1 MPFHD
6 DTTASE
12 ALHSLSRTLSSDPSR
27 FAEASRDSDRARAE
41 LASVGLGAP
50 EGVSVSSVGLGV
62 PDGVSVRLLRNDS
75 TTLHFAIPSNPNS
88 EMHDADLDVSGGLVR
103 GRLSSLGSA
112 STLLST
118 AFTLSTM
125 TKV

>member
-6 DTTASE
+6 ETTASE
-12 ALHSLSRTLSSDPSR
+12 ALQSLSRSLDASR

-50 EGVSVSSVGLGV
+50 E
-62 PDGVSVRLLRNDS
+62 GVSVRLLRNDS

-88 EMHDADLDVSGGLVR
+88 EMHDADLDVSGGVFVE
-103 GRLSSLGSA
+103 GRLSTLGSA
-112 STLLST
+112 GTILST
-118 AFTLSTM
+118 AFTVSTM
-125 TKV
+125 LKINDF

>member
-6 DTTASE
+6 ETTASE
-12 ALHSLSRTLSSDPSR
+12 ALQSLSRSLDASR

-50 EGVSVSSVGLGV
+50 E
-62 PDGVSVRLLRNDS
+62 GVSVRLLRNDS

-88 EMHDADLDVSGGLVR
+88 EMHDADLDVSGPTWMSRGDFSVGLVR

-112 STLLST
+112 STLPST
-118 AFTLSTM
+118 AFTVSTIGR
-125 TKV
+125 TQDF

>member
-12 ALHSLSRTLSSDPSR
+12 ALLSLSRSLDASR

-50 EGVSVSSVGLGV
+50 E
-62 PDGVSVRLLRNDS
+62 GVSVRLLRNDS

>member
-41 LASVGLGAP
+41 L
-50 EGVSVSSVGLGV
+50 SSVGLGV